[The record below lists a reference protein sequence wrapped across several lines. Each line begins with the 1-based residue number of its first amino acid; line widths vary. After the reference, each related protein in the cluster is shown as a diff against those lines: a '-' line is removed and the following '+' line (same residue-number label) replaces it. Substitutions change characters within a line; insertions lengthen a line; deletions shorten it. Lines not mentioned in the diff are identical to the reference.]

1 MKEQFDS
8 KKAQN
13 KPELYTVLSAGDKLE
28 LLKNFLTEHFDF
40 KELKKAGFYKKEIK
54 KTDYKKQAERI
65 CKYFGYE
72 TVYEYNFK
80 TTYAHIS
87 YVNGQRPEGEPF
99 LTEVKAWHES

>member
-1 MKEQFDS
+1 MNKQKANKEAVS
-8 KKAQN
+8 

-54 KTDYKKQAERI
+54 KTDYKEQAERI
-65 CKYFGYE
+65 CVFFGYK

-87 YVNGQRPEGEPF
+87 YVDGHRPEGEPF
-99 LTEVKAWHES
+99 LTEFKAWHES